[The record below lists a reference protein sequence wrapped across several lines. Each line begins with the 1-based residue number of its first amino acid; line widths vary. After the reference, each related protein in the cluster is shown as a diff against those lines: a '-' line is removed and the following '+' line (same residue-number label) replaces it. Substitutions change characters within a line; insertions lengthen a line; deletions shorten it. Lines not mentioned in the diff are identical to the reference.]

1 MLDDT
6 CYFIGFE
13 KEKDAII
20 TMILLNSQKVQDFLY
35 SIAFLDKK
43 RPYTK
48 EVLMRIDLAK
58 IVANTDFSSFKN
70 MLNQYNMEKTI
81 TENDYSE
88 YRNTFKNMMK

>member
-20 TMILLNSQKVQDFLY
+20 TMTLLNSQKVQDFLY

-48 EVLMRIDLAK
+48 EILMRINLAK
-58 IVANTDFSSFKN
+58 VISDTDFNSLKS
-70 MLNQYNMEKTI
+70 MLNQYNIEKTI
-81 TENDYSE
+81 TEDDYRK
-88 YRNTFKNMMK
+88 YKNIFIN